1 MKKIINS
8 IIVGIL
14 LFLIINGNFIE
25 LILESGIN
33 HQIDDEVVIY
43 ISLLAIGTKG
53 LSLIPGKSFNN

>member
-1 MKKIINS
+1 MKRIINS

>member
-1 MKKIINS
+1 MKRIIYS
-8 IIVGIL
+8 IIVGII
-14 LFLIINGNFIE
+14 LFLIISGNFIE

-53 LSLIPGKSFNN
+53 LSLIPGKSFKN

>member
-8 IIVGIL
+8 IIVGL
-14 LFLIINGNFIE
+14 VLFLVIKSNFIE

-43 ISLLAIGTKG
+43 ISLLAISTKG
-53 LSLIPGKSFNN
+53 SVLTLGKIFNN